1 MQLKDVFQLFKKLII
16 SEKHLKSALNPI
28 LEIRR
33 AAEMWCTGSS
43 PVPSFIPTVRHDL
56 GRVFFVVFFNLNYFS
71 IPPKDYSDGATLNPH
86 FTQKINQ

>member
-33 AAEMWCTGSS
+33 TG
-43 PVPSFIPTVRHDL
+43 
-56 GRVFFVVFFNLNYFS
+56 
-71 IPPKDYSDGATLNPH
+71 
-86 FTQKINQ
+86 